1 MQSFSMPDL
10 LVIAD
15 SGPLIAFA
23 GVQCLDLLPQLYRR
37 AAAPRAV
44 IEEIMAGAHLS
55 PRHNFLHQISWLEQ
69 LEAPVPLDALAIV
82 LGRGEAEAIVLA
94 RHYPG
99 ALLLLDDRQ
108 ARRAAEAPGLAAT
121 GSAGVLVRAKREGL
135 IAAVRP
141 FLRSMRN
148 NGYYMSDRVIQ
159 RACQMAGEIDV

>member
-1 MQSFSMPDL
+1 MLDL
-10 LVIAD
+10 LAITD
-15 SGPLIAFA
+15 SGPLIALA

-37 AAAPRAV
+37 VAAPRAV
-44 IEEIMAGAHLS
+44 IEEILAGAHLS

-94 RHYPG
+94 RQHPG

-108 ARRAAEAPGLAAT
+108 ARRAAEALGLAAT

-141 FLRSMRN
+141 FLMSMRS
-148 NGYYMSDRVIQ
+148 NGYYISDRVIQ
-159 RACQMAGEIDV
+159 RACQIAGEIDV

>member
-1 MQSFSMPDL
+1 MQNFNMPDL

-15 SGPLIAFA
+15 SGPLIGLA

-37 AAAPRAV
+37 VAAPRAV

-55 PRHNFLHQISWLEQ
+55 PRHNVLHHAPWLEQ
-69 LEAPVPLDALAIV
+69 LEAPASSDPLAIV

-94 RHYPG
+94 RRHPG

-108 ARRAAEAPGLAAT
+108 ARRAAEALGLAAT
-121 GSAGVLVRAKREGL
+121 GSAGVLVRAKRERL
-135 IAAVRP
+135 ITAVRP
-141 FLRSMRN
+141 LLASMRS
-148 NGYYMSDRVIQ
+148 NGYYISDRVIQ